1 MHIIVFLIWDYDVPL
16 CLLILQLFYFT
27 SSLYRVRLYTVF
39 DRIFDID
46 WRVTEWSGVGVGGP
60 PKSALAQGPSKA

>member
-1 MHIIVFLIWDYDVPL
+1 MTSAL
-16 CLLILQLFYFT
+16 CLQLFYFT

-60 PKSALAQGPSKA
+60 PKSALAQGPAKA